1 MTKQEF
7 RKTKKLR
14 IFTVEDDADFAF
26 LIHST
31 LNREKDMTVIGHAAD
46 ETEAFQK
53 LQNLKPDLVLMD
65 LNLSSSPSDGILAG
79 RRIRLETDTRL
90 VILSAYEDSSIIV
103 NACKQSFA
111 SGYLFKSQF
120 ETLPESIRQ
129 IAAGPTPQL
138 AMIRSLILSDLSSA
152 EQSVLELILGANI
165 TLRSSNKTISNQKSS
180 ILKKLGLH
188 SQEELLHL
196 FRYYE

>member
-1 MTKQEF
+1 MIEQNF

-26 LIHST
+26 LIHNT

-46 ETEAFQK
+46 EAEAFQE
-53 LQNLKPDLVLMD
+53 LSALKPDLVLMD

-90 VILSAYEDSSIIV
+90 VILSAYEDSSIVV

-120 ETLPESIRQ
+120 ETLPESLRK

-152 EQSVLELILGANI
+152 EQTVLELMLGADI
-165 TLRSSNKTISNQKSS
+165 TLRSSTKTISNQKSS

>member
-1 MTKQEF
+1 MIEQNF

-26 LIHST
+26 LIHNT

-46 ETEAFQK
+46 EAEAFQK
-53 LQNLKPDLVLMD
+53 LSALKPDLVLMD

-90 VILSAYEDSSIIV
+90 VILSAYEDSSIVV

-120 ETLPESIRQ
+120 ETLPESLRK

-152 EQSVLELILGANI
+152 EQTVLELMLGANI
-165 TLRSSNKTISNQKSS
+165 TLRSSTKTISNQKSS
-180 ILKKLGLH
+180 ILKKLGLRR
-188 SQEELLHL
+188 QEELLHL

>member
-1 MTKQEF
+1 MIEQNF
-7 RKTKKLR
+7 RKTKKLQ

-26 LIHST
+26 LIHNT

-46 ETEAFQK
+46 EAEAFQK
-53 LQNLKPDLVLMD
+53 LSTLKPDLVLMD

-90 VILSAYEDSSIIV
+90 VILSAYEDSSIVV

-120 ETLPESIRQ
+120 ETLPENLRK

-152 EQSVLELILGANI
+152 EQTVLELMLGANI
-165 TLRSSNKTISNQKSS
+165 TLRSSTKTISNQKSS
-180 ILKKLGLH
+180 ILKKLGLRR
-188 SQEELLHL
+188 QEELLHL